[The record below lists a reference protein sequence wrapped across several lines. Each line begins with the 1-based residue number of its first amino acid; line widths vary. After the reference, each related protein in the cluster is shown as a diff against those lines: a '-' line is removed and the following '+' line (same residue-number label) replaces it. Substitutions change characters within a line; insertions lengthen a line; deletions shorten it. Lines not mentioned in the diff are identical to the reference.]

1 MSDSSKTLQ
10 EQLDRLTDILNQCQ
24 TDPEQ
29 IQLFCNSL
37 EETGELA
44 MTAGYPGLLDLCL
57 IFRDC
62 LSGWKYDSSSD
73 DTAMDFSVLASWP
86 GAVSHYLQQPE
97 SDKGKESLIQ
107 LLCYPAWGSAISQ
120 DDGAMLKSLLDIHI
134 ESAAGGAK
142 SASTELDIESLPENN
157 ALPGNVNHRS
167 QPDIQ
172 INEALPAQLRELIGI
187 MVTELLNIRTSVL
200 QMQSLLQS
208 GKQNNEIIS
217 QSWNDISRTLGFY
230 SEAVTSIEF
239 HGLGAIINH
248 VRDNLNGMDA
258 SNHDY
263 LLNLPDLLLEWIDT
277 VLNYLQ
283 NPLDAHNIETVI
295 NFVRTNR
302 WHSPLADEQVDALI
316 PLFKSLQ
323 PEATT
328 DKKPGRKQ
336 TAIQED
342 ISLAL
347 PEDADQDL
355 MEAMLQE
362 LPAQTEQLFSA
373 LQRLSSG
380 GTLDDILVAK
390 RIAHTLKGAGNTVGI
405 RGIATLTHNLEDILL
420 ALHKQ
425 ETLPTPRIMQTL
437 MNAADCLAVMSEY
450 LLGTG
455 DPPEDALSVLQE
467 VLDMANLI
475 DQQGVAALE
484 ADNCNAVSA
493 IPASGEKQNN
503 ITQQEKADAG
513 EREMV
518 PMLRVPSAFVDNL
531 LRLIGETKISTGQIN
546 NFINETLRQMKDM
559 RNCFD
564 QLQLLGSK
572 VQELTD
578 LKDLGRIQRYSH
590 KDQYDTLEMDNYT
603 ELHTYSKWLSE
614 ATVDAHEI
622 SQSVTSNL
630 VKLQDMLAAQSR
642 LNNETQEN
650 VIHARML
657 PVDTHLQR
665 LQRCVRQASK
675 LTGKPVELYLEGG
688 NTLLDSETL
697 NALLDPLMHILRNAV
712 DHGIESV
719 EQRIA
724 RGKSGTGNITLS
736 FALDGNNIL
745 IHCRDDGRGLDLDA
759 IKQKAIT
766 QGLLDEGQAV
776 SDTELKQFILRPNF
790 STKQETTQVSG
801 RGIGMDAV
809 QASISELSG
818 VLTIE
823 SETGQ
828 GTTMRIRLPRNTLS
842 LFALLVR
849 VGPRLLVLANR
860 DIIRIV
866 HHENGKLTKS
876 DKAWSFRVDGKKY
889 TAMPIENLLNIYFE
903 RRTEERLPRT
913 AILYAAES
921 GTVAV
926 MVEKILGSGDFVVK
940 GLGEYVPGIPGVLG
954 ATLLGDGTVAPV
966 LDIAELLRH
975 SQFLSAN
982 AGRYTRKKFAAVKL
996 PTALVVDDSLS
1007 ARRSLAQFMKDAGF
1021 DVRQARD
1028 GMEAMDIIMAHK
1040 PDLLLSD
1047 LEMPRMNGLELASHI
1062 RANSNTKDLPIIMI
1076 TSRAAAKHREEA
1088 IATGVNIYLTKPFAE
1103 DELLEKI
1110 HNLVRN
1116 AGEITE
1122 TS

>member
-1 MSDSSKTLQ
+1 MSDSSTTLQ
-10 EQLDRLTDILNQCQ
+10 EQLSRLADILSKCLTD
-24 TDPEQ
+24 PG
-29 IQLFCNSL
+29 QLQQFCNSL
-37 EETGELA
+37 EETGDQA
-44 MTAGYPGLLDLCL
+44 MASGYPGLLDLCL

-62 LSGWKYDSSSD
+62 LSGWKCDITND
-73 DTAMDFSVLASWP
+73 DTVMDLSVLATWP
-86 GAVSHYLQQPE
+86 DAVRCYLEQPE
-97 SDKGKESLIQ
+97 SEDCKESLIQ
-107 LLCYPAWGSAISQ
+107 LVSYPAWGSAISS
-120 DDGAMLKSLLDIHI
+120 DDGAMLKGLLDIHI
-134 ESAAGGAK
+134 AAGGNT
-142 SASTELDIESLPENN
+142 SSTELDIESFAESA
-157 ALPGNVNHRS
+157 ALSGNGVDQS
-167 QPDIQ
+167 QSDIH

-187 MVTELLNIRTSVL
+187 MVTELLNIRTSIL
-200 QMQSLLQS
+200 QIQSLLQS
-208 GKQNNEIIS
+208 GNTDNEKLIH
-217 QSWNDISRTLGFY
+217 SWNDIPRSLGFY
-230 SEAVTSIEF
+230 SDAVTSIEF

-248 VRDNLNGMDA
+248 VRDNLAVIDA
-258 SNHDY
+258 SRQDS
-263 LLNLPDLLLEWIDT
+263 LLSMSEILLEWIDT

-283 NPLDAHNIETVI
+283 NPLDTKNIEALI
-295 NFVRTNR
+295 NFVRSDR
-302 WHSPLADEQVDALI
+302 WNSPLADKQVDTLI
-316 PLFKSLQ
+316 PLFRSLQ

-328 DKKPGRKQ
+328 DKKPERKQ
-336 TAIQED
+336 TASQED

-355 MEAMLQE
+355 IEAMLQE
-362 LPAQTEQLFSA
+362 LPAQTEQLSSA

-380 GTLDDILVAK
+380 GTLDDILIAK

-405 RGIATLTHNLEDILL
+405 RGLATLTHNLEDILL

-437 MNAADCLAVMSEY
+437 MNAADCLAMMSEY

-455 DPPEDALSVLQE
+455 DPPDDSLAVLQE

-475 DQQGVAALE
+475 DQVGVAALE
-484 ADNCNAVSA
+484 TINGNAISA
-493 IPASGEKQNN
+493 MPASGEKQNKFPAH
-503 ITQQEKADAG
+503 EKADAG

-546 NFINETLRQMKDM
+546 NFIHETLSQMKDM

-578 LKDLGRIQRYSH
+578 IKDLSQAQKYSQ
-590 KDQYDTLEMDNYT
+590 KGPYDTLEMDNYT
-603 ELHTYSKWLSE
+603 ELHTYSKWLTE

-642 LNNETQEN
+642 LNNETQDN
-650 VIHARML
+650 VIQARML

-665 LQRCVRQASK
+665 LQRCVRQASR

-719 EQRIA
+719 EERIA
-724 RGKSGTGNITLS
+724 CGKPETGNITLS

-745 IHCRDDGRGLDLDA
+745 VHCRDDGRGLDLEA
-759 IKQKAIT
+759 IKQKAIAH
-766 QGLLDEGQAV
+766 GLLDENQSI
-776 SDTELKQFILRPNF
+776 SDSELKQFILLPNF

-809 QASISELSG
+809 QASINELSG
-818 VLTIE
+818 ILTIE

-828 GTTMRIRLPRNTLS
+828 GTTMRIRLPQNTLS

-860 DIIRIV
+860 DITRIV

-876 DKAWSFRVDGKKY
+876 DEAWSFKVDGENY
-889 TAMPIENLLNIYFE
+889 SALPIEKLLNINFE
-903 RRTEERLPRT
+903 RRAEERLSRT
-913 AILYAAES
+913 AILYATES
-921 GTVAV
+921 GNKAV

-940 GLGEYVPGIPGVLG
+940 GMGEYVPGIPGVLG

-975 SQFLSAN
+975 SQFLSEN
-982 AGRYTRKKFAAVKL
+982 AGRYTREKFAAAKL

-1028 GMEAMDIIMAHK
+1028 GLEAMDIIMAHK

-1047 LEMPRMNGLELASHI
+1047 LEMPRMNGLELAGHV
-1062 RANSNTKDLPIIMI
+1062 RANTSTADIPIIMI
-1076 TSRAAAKHREEA
+1076 TSRAAARHREEA
-1088 IATGVNIYLTKPFAE
+1088 IAIGVNVYLTKPFSE
-1103 DELLEKI
+1103 DELLEVI
-1110 HNLVRN
+1110 HNLVRKT
-1116 AGEITE
+1116 GEI
-1122 TS
+1122 SAAS